1 MIAFLT
7 WEGISEVVTRQEF
20 ELKDRESEMAG
31 TRSVGRIRR
40 TIPVLLI
47 FLAWTCAA
55 CAGSAED
62 MVLSEPAPESAPAL
76 AAGESSAAQPAADG
90 GTEMRRT
97 ISNADVSLIVA
108 DAETALAEIE
118 RIATDLDGY
127 VADVDVSKGRY
138 DEMEALPLR
147 GSMTLRVPSDS
158 LDDAVDRMQALAT
171 DVNHLKIN
179 RQDVTDQYSDLDA
192 RLRNL
197 RATEAELLALL
208 TEVRQKPNAKVEDI
222 LAVHR
227 SLTQIRGE
235 IETLQGRKNLLDNQ
249 IDFSTIWVELIPDSV
264 FRPIVEE
271 PWSASGPVRN
281 ALRALVST
289 LQSLLTALIWA
300 LLYLTPLLLVILIP
314 LAVLI
319 GLVRLWIRRRRK
331 DGT

>member
-1 MIAFLT
+1 MM
-7 WEGISEVVTRQEF
+7 EVKVRPP
-20 ELKDRESEMAG
+20 
-31 TRSVGRIRR
+31 RR

-55 CAGSAED
+55 CAATAEHMD
-62 MVLSEPAPESAPAL
+62 FSEPAPESAPAL
-76 AAGESSAAQPAADG
+76 AADESSAAQRAADG
-90 GTEMRRT
+90 GTEMRQT
-97 ISNADVSLIVA
+97 ISNANVSLIVA
-108 DAETALAEIE
+108 DTETALADIE

-138 DEMEALPLR
+138 DEMEALR
-147 GSMTLRVPSDS
+147 ASMTLRVPSDS

-171 DVNHLKIN
+171 DVNYLKID

-192 RLRNL
+192 RFRNL

-208 TEVRQKPNAKVEDI
+208 TEVRQRPNAKVEDI

-249 IDFSTIWVELIPDSV
+249 IDFSTIWVELVPDSV

-271 PWSASGPVRN
+271 PWSASEPVRN

-300 LLYLTPLLLVILIP
+300 LIYLTPLLLVILVP
-314 LAVLI
+314 PAVLI
-319 GLVRLWIRRRRK
+319 WLVRLWIRRRRK

>member
-1 MIAFLT
+1 
-7 WEGISEVVTRQEF
+7 
-20 ELKDRESEMAG
+20 MAG
-31 TRSVGRIRR
+31 TSSVGRIRR
-40 TIPVLLI
+40 TVPVLLI

-55 CAGSAED
+55 CAATAERMD
-62 MVLSEPAPESAPAL
+62 SPEPAPESAPAL
-76 AAGESSAAQPAADG
+76 AAGESSAAQREADG
-90 GTEMRRT
+90 GTEMRQT
-97 ISNADVSLIVA
+97 IANANVSLIVA
-108 DAETALAEIE
+108 DAETALADIE
-118 RIATDLDGY
+118 RIATDLGGY

-138 DEMEALPLR
+138 DETEALR

-158 LDDAVDRMQALAT
+158 LGDAVDRMQALAT
-171 DVNHLKIN
+171 DVNYLKMN

-227 SLTQIRGE
+227 SLTQIREE

-249 IDFSTIWVELIPDSV
+249 IDFSTIWVELVPDSV
-264 FRPIVEE
+264 FRPIVEK
-271 PWSASGPVRN
+271 PWSASEPVRN

-289 LQSLLTALIWA
+289 LQGLLTALIWA
-300 LLYLTPLLLVILIP
+300 LLYLTPLLLVILVP

-319 GLVRLWIRRRRK
+319 WLVRLWTRRRRK
-331 DGT
+331 DGM